1 MASQGTD
8 DLPDDLV
15 DAGGENR
22 VRVGFQRDDDGDDD
36 VPVFLARS
44 AAHDAADRLDDVD
57 TAAPGIEVHDR
68 VQVGHVDALREAP
81 RVGED
86 VALVVGGLLRQP
98 VELVAPGGGVH
109 TAVHMVDLHMN
120 LMVRGN
126 HRLVLVGVLE
136 VARVVVDDRAELR
149 AQRLGVLDAR
159 GERDRVVQDA
169 LGIVRR
175 SLGGVFAARDKL
187 ADTLGMT
194 PIEQGLPATHKL
206 GRVGQRHLLVFAVLL
221 LHDRSHHVLGDLH
234 DHDLVIREQSQGDGL
249 AETQPVGDAPVD
261 LLVVHAG
268 DLDGAFLG
276 LVLRA
281 LAEDAGR
288 GRHVQA
294 LVAVDEVGVVD
305 LLERGLPVHHAR
317 GAVRL
322 VADCQVE
329 LR

>member
-1 MASQGTD
+1 MASQSAH

-15 DAGGENR
+15 HAGGQHR
-22 VRVGFQRDDDGDDD
+22 VRVGAERDDHGDDD
-36 VPVFLARS
+36 VPVFLAGS

-68 VQVGHVDALREAP
+68 VQVGHVDAFRQTTG
-81 RVGED
+81 VGED
-86 VALVVGGLLRQP
+86 VAFVVGGLLRQP

-109 TAVHMVDLHMN
+109 TAVHMVDLHVDFVAGG
-120 LMVRGN
+120 LHGLVR
-126 HRLVLVGVLE
+126 VGVLE
-136 VARVVVDDRAELR
+136 VARVIVDDRAELR
-149 AQRLGVLDAR
+149 AQRLRVLDAR

-169 LGIVRR
+169 FRVVRR

-187 ADTLGMT
+187 ADALGMT
-194 PIEQGLPATHKL
+194 PIEQGLPAAHKL

-234 DHDLVIREQSQGDGL
+234 DHDLVIREQSQGNGL

-322 VADCQVE
+322 VADRQVE